1 MRHERDTT
9 GDSIMRLT
17 VPAAAGALGI
27 SAEAVRQRIKRGTLP
42 TEKDAYGT
50 VFVLLDA
57 ARTRPSADST
67 TDRTLMQGQLDSM
80 QGQLDSM
87 QEQITFLR
95 AELVT
100 RNEELRRKDHI
111 IAALTERIP
120 HIEAPREPRDDPETP
135 AEAPRKVEGERA
147 GETRRARLKAGS
159 GLLRAINTLRK
170 KGARTQGPR

>member
-57 ARTRPSADST
+57 ARTRTSADST
-67 TDRTLMQGQLDSM
+67 TDRTLM

-147 GETRRARLKAGS
+147 GEARRAPLKAVS

>member
-57 ARTRPSADST
+57 ARTRTSADST
-67 TDRTLMQGQLDSM
+67 TDRTLMQR
-80 QGQLDSM
+80 QLDSM

-120 HIEAPREPRDDPETP
+120 HIEAPREPRESPPEASTERGKGDDSP
-135 AEAPRKVEGERA
+135 
-147 GETRRARLKAGS
+147 
-159 GLLRAINTLRK
+159 
-170 KGARTQGPR
+170 

>member
-67 TDRTLMQGQLDSM
+67 TDRTLM